1 MRFFILILTGIFAV
15 FQYDFWFGK
24 NGYMDYQQISQKIA
38 ENRAENEKLLHRNQ
52 LIAAEIKGLV
62 KDFQSI
68 EERAR
73 MNHDLVKAD
82 EVFYHIVKENK

>member
-1 MRFFILILTGIFAV
+1 MRFFIAILTGILLL
-15 FQYDFWFGK
+15 FQYDLWFGK
-24 NGYMDYQQISQKIA
+24 NGYFDHQQISQKII

-62 KDFQSI
+62 KDFESI

-73 MNHDLVKAD
+73 MNHNLVKAD
-82 EVFYHIVKENK
+82 EVFYHIVRENK